1 MNIVY
6 QGYQIVVITLRT
18 KIKLIT
24 LYNYSSIPEIE
35 LVAKHT
41 TKKKTLINIKTRKIL
56 KTNSEPRR
64 TQNSV
69 E

>member
-1 MNIVY
+1 MNNMNIVY

-41 TKKKTLINIKTRKIL
+41 TKKKNIN
-56 KTNSEPRR
+56 
-64 TQNSV
+64 QYQD
-69 E
+69 